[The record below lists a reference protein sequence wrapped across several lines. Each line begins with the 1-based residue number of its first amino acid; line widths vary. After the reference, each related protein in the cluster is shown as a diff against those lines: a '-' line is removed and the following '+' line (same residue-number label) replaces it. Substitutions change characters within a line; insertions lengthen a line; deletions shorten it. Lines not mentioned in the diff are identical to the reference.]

1 MRICRFQHDKAIRYG
16 LIHDDKVD
24 LLESA
29 PFQTIQVSGKTLPLS
44 ELKLLAPVTPP
55 NILAIGRNYLA
66 HVNETSSDRPAQP
79 LLFIKA
85 SSALTD
91 PDAPIILPAMAPD
104 AVDYEAEL
112 AVVIGRK
119 ARCVS
124 EKDALDYVL
133 GYTCANDVSARDC
146 QLKLD
151 GQWAR
156 GKSFDSFCPLGPWI
170 ETELSPDKLSI
181 STRLNGQV
189 MQQSSTA
196 NMIFNCRY
204 LISYLSHAMT
214 LLPGTIILTG
224 TPEGVGMARKPPVYL
239 KPGDVVE
246 VSIEGIGTLR
256 NPVVKQQ

>member
-1 MRICRFQHDKAIRYG
+1 MRICRFQHEKAIRYG
-16 LIHDDKVD
+16 LIHDDTVD
-24 LLESA
+24 ILDAA
-29 PFQTIQVSGKTLPLS
+29 PFQSIQVSGKTLPLS
-44 ELKLLAPVTPP
+44 DLKLLAPVSPP

-66 HVNETSSDRPAQP
+66 HVNETSSARPERP

-85 SSALTD
+85 TTALTN
-91 PDAPIILPAMAPD
+91 PEAPIVLPAQAPD

-112 AVVIGRK
+112 AVVIGRN
-119 ARCVS
+119 AHCVS

-170 ETELSPDKLSI
+170 ETDLSPDNLTI

-189 MQQSSTA
+189 MQQSTTA
-196 NMIFNCRY
+196 NMMFDCRY

-224 TPEGVGMARKPPVYL
+224 TPDGVGMARNPPVYL
-239 KPGDVVE
+239 KHGDVVE

>member
-1 MRICRFQHDKAIRYG
+1 MRICRFQHEKAIRYG
-16 LIHDDKVD
+16 LIHDEMVA
-24 LLESA
+24 LLEAA
-29 PFQTIQVSGKTLPLS
+29 PFHSIQVSGKSLPLS
-44 ELKLLAPVTPP
+44 ELKLLAPVVPP
-55 NILAIGRNYLA
+55 NILAIGRNYLD
-66 HVNETSSDRPAQP
+66 HVNETNSALPERP

-85 SSALTD
+85 SSSLND
-91 PDAPIILPAMAPD
+91 PEAPIILPSMAPD

-112 AVVIGRK
+112 AIVIGK
-119 ARCVS
+119 AARCVS

-170 ETELSPDKLSI
+170 ETELDPSNLSI

-189 MQQSSTA
+189 MQNGNSA
-196 NMIFNCRY
+196 DMIFDCRY

-214 LLPGTIILTG
+214 LLPGTVILTG
-224 TPEGVGMARKPPVYL
+224 TPDGVGMARKPPVFL
-239 KPGDVVE
+239 KDGDLLE
-246 VSIEGIGTLR
+246 ISIEGIGTLR
-256 NPVVKQQ
+256 NPVRKQS